1 MFFVEFD
8 SARNVLLARFADML
22 VPDDIRGLDE
32 AVRQFVSDH
41 GPVPTVLDFSDIS
54 IVAVPESFSMKRS
67 HVPLIFLGK
76 QRVFVAARDD
86 VLALARRYADQH
98 REYGNP
104 VPAIVP
110 TMTEAYAILNI
121 EAAQSATVPAS
132 YP

>member
-8 SARNVLLARFADML
+8 SAHNVLLARFADML

-32 AVRQFVSDH
+32 AVRQFVRDH
-41 GPVPTVLDFSDIS
+41 GPVRTVLDFSDIS
-54 IVAVPESFSMKRS
+54 IVAVPESFSILGS
-67 HVPLIFLGK
+67 HVPLIFLRE

-104 VPAIVP
+104 GPAIVP

-121 EAAQSATVPAS
+121 EASRSATGAAS
-132 YP
+132 DP